1 LAGIRGKVVLIT
13 GASGGIGAGMAR
25 LFAQQGVTVA
35 VHYMTREKG
44 ANTVVDEIVA
54 AGGRAAKFY
63 ADLRSETAINRLV
76 SEVVEAFEHIDCL
89 VNNAGI
95 VLKTYLEDT
104 SSELWDDILNIN
116 LRAPHLLSRAVLPH
130 LREGSSVI
138 HNTSIHAKNS
148 VPNFGAYAA
157 SKAALESLARVQ
169 ALEWADRGIRVNCVA
184 PGVVP
189 VERTAEALQASQ
201 ADWLSHIP
209 SGRYGVVE
217 EIAEMTLWLASDLA
231 GWVTGQ
237 SFVVDGGMTAR
248 MDMPRRGRIPAPI
261 SPNPIDER

>member
-1 LAGIRGKVVLIT
+1 MKNKVVLIT

-25 LFAQQGVTVA
+25 RFAQLGARLA
-35 VHYMTREKG
+35 VHYRKRTKG
-44 ANTVVDEIVA
+44 ATQVVEDILA
-54 AGGRAAKFY
+54 QGGKARKFY

-76 SEVVEAFEHIDCL
+76 AEVVAEYGAVDCL

-104 SSELWDDILNIN
+104 SAELWDDILNIN

-130 LREGSSVI
+130 LREGGSVI

-148 VPNFGAYAA
+148 VSNFGAYAA

-169 ALEWADRGIRVNCVA
+169 ALEWAERGIRVNCVA

-189 VERTAEALQASQ
+189 VERTAEALQATRD
-201 ADWLSHIP
+201 DWLPHIP
-209 SGRYGVVE
+209 AGRYGLVE
-217 EIAEMTLWLASDLA
+217 EIAEMTVWLASDQA
-231 GWVTGQ
+231 RWVTGQ

-248 MDMPRRGRIPAPI
+248 MDMPRRARIVPPTAPDA
-261 SPNPIDER
+261 IDTQ